1 MAIGW
6 PAFLSN
12 PESTTTQ
19 AAASLPV
26 APSAPKLLV
35 DLSNVRNF
43 PVNTVRDMLTTLY
56 DEQGGPCALAT
67 TLQQLADRF
76 RDVGDG
82 SSLRDLVHRFIGD
95 ASAGCAPALV
105 WLARQFQAAPSVQGI
120 ASLSHTLVATR
131 AQLQAVGV
139 LPPPDHDSG
148 NSSTTYTEEMGI
160 GATTCHST
168 VEHSGL
174 VCLGLDSHWSGRAMQ
189 TMFFE
194 ECLGA
199 DMSRSLSMGEGARD
213 EEMFMEVALGRLDGD
228 LQPVPVG
235 EQHHVDVVVV
245 NQYIRNPGPQLEGW
259 DHGRLG
265 SDLAEQLDARGFRG
279 VFCLITAL
287 NPEALADVHTLPG
300 VDIALPKSTPHADMA
315 ARVLKAV
322 EAKHLWLQTVLN
334 GFLRGALE
342 ATNVIADLQQLGG
355 SSFPEALRK
364 LSGLRNAA
372 DRLDISAVTAA
383 CDAMRSTLEHS
394 GQCDSSRSQQ
404 IAALA
409 AVSAAAR
416 AAVEVAIDT
425 VNIKELP
432 ADLALIQLARQ
443 ATERAPACG
452 PGNEDAIFDDRRL
465 VRADD
470 PVELA
475 IDESHAWVCT

>member
-1 MAIGW
+1 M
-6 PAFLSN
+6 
-12 PESTTTQ
+12 
-19 AAASLPV
+19 
-26 APSAPKLLV
+26 V

-56 DEQGGPCALAT
+56 NEQGRPCALAT

-82 SSLRDLVHRFIGD
+82 SSLRHLVHRFIGD

-105 WLARQFQAAPSVQGI
+105 WLAQQFQAAPSVQGI
-120 ASLSHTLVATR
+120 ASLSHTLIATR

-139 LPPPDHDSG
+139 LPPPDHGSG
-148 NSSTTYTEEMGI
+148 NSSTTYTDEMGI
-160 GATTCHST
+160 GATCQST

-194 ECLGA
+194 QCLGA

-213 EEMFMEVALGRLDGD
+213 EDMFMEVALGRLDGD

-245 NQYIRNPGPQLEGW
+245 NQYICTPGPQLEGW

-265 SDLAEQLDARGFRG
+265 SDLAEQLDARAFRG
-279 VFCLITAL
+279 VVCVITAL
-287 NPEALADVHTLPG
+287 NPEALADVRTVPG
-300 VDIALPKSTPHADMA
+300 VDIALPKSTPHADIA
-315 ARVLKAV
+315 ARVLEAV
-322 EAKHLWLQTVLN
+322 EAKHLRVQTVLS

-342 ATNVIADLQQLGG
+342 ATNAIADLQQSGG
-355 SSFPEALRK
+355 TDASEALRE
-364 LSGLRNAA
+364 LAGLRNAA
-372 DRLDISAVTAA
+372 DRSDIPAVTAA

-416 AAVEVAIDT
+416 AAVEVAIGT
-425 VNIKELP
+425 VNINELP

-443 ATERAPACG
+443 ATERAPACAR
-452 PGNEDAIFDDRRL
+452 GNEDAVFDDRL
-465 VRADD
+465 IWADD
-470 PVELA
+470 PVEATRPLM
-475 IDESHAWVCT
+475 

>member
-1 MAIGW
+1 V
-6 PAFLSN
+6 
-12 PESTTTQ
+12 TQ

-56 DEQGGPCALAT
+56 DEQGRPCALAT

-82 SSLRDLVHRFIGD
+82 SSLRHLVHRFISD

-105 WLARQFQAAPSVQGI
+105 WLAQQFQAAPSVQGI
-120 ASLSHTLVATR
+120 ASLSHALVATR

-139 LPPPDHDSG
+139 LPPDLGSG
-148 NSSTTYTEEMGI
+148 NASTTNTEEMGI
-160 GATTCHST
+160 GATCHST

-174 VCLGLDSHWSGRAMQ
+174 ACLGLDSHWSGRAMQ

-194 ECLGA
+194 QCLGA

-213 EEMFMEVALGRLDGD
+213 EDMFMEVALGRLDGD
-228 LQPVPVG
+228 LQPVPMG

-245 NQYIRNPGPQLEGW
+245 NQYIRNPGPQLGGW
-259 DHGRLG
+259 DHGRVG

-279 VFCLITAL
+279 VFCVITAL
-287 NPEALADVHTLPG
+287 NPEALADVRTLPG
-300 VDIALPKSTPHADMA
+300 VDIALPKSMPHADMA
-315 ARVLKAV
+315 ARVLEAV
-322 EAKHLWLQTVLN
+322 EAKHLRVQTVLS

-342 ATNVIADLQQLGG
+342 ATNAIADLQQSGG
-355 SSFPEALRK
+355 TDASEALRE
-364 LSGLRNAA
+364 LAGLRNAA
-372 DRLDISAVTAA
+372 DRLDIPAVTAA

-394 GQCDSSRSQQ
+394 GQCDRSQQ

-416 AAVEVAIDT
+416 AAVEVAIGT
-425 VNIKELP
+425 VNINELP

-443 ATERAPACG
+443 ATEHAPACAR
-452 PGNEDAIFDDRRL
+452 GNEDAIFDDRL
-465 VRADD
+465 ASADD
-470 PVELA
+470 PVEATRPLL
-475 IDESHAWVCT
+475 